1 MDNNKILLLFAHPAQ
16 DRSEVNIPIFRA
28 ASAIDGVTGIDL
40 YGLYPKHDIDV
51 AFEQQQLRQH
61 NIIIF
66 LFPLYWYSTPAL
78 LKDWM
83 DLVLEYG
90 FAYGKGGNALAG
102 KYLFPVI
109 STGGAENLYRQGGH
123 NNFTVREL
131 LRPIEQTALFCQM
144 QFIPPLS
151 LFAARTAVDENRL
164 DEHLDQWQKL
174 LRSLVADTFDF
185 SKAENLEHLGGHLDQ
200 LIHG

>member
-51 AFEQQQLRQH
+51 ALEQEQLRQH